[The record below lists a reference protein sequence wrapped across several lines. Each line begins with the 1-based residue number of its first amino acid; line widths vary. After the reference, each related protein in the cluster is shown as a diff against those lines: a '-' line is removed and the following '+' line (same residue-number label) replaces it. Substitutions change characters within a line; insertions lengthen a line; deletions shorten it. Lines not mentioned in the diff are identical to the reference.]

1 MDWLSR
7 TELLLGEE
15 RLGMLKKAHVLV
27 AGLGGSRRLC
37 CLRTVVSC
45 WDRGMMT
52 IN

>member
-27 AGLGGSRRLC
+27 AVGGSRRLC
-37 CLRTVVSC
+37 CRTVVSC
-45 WDRGMMT
+45 RDRGDDDY
-52 IN
+52 